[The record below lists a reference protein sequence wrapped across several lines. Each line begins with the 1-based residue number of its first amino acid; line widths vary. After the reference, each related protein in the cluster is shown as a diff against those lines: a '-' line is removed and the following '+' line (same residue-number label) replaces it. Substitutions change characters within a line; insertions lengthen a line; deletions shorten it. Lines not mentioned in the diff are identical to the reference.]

1 MPWQPRC
8 RRRTI
13 QLQNGLRVPKRTP
26 FSFKPITKDATLGQA
41 MSVNMVQPRGC
52 WQTANAVATWQKQA
66 TKNPLDGGFSGLLAA
81 TTQWRPRS
89 ESNRRTRLCRPLTYV
104 IYHSLT
110 AFDTHF
116 ATRSGVCF
124 RPRLCE
130 NTELPSSMCRLHCLL
145 INNSLYFFTERSC
158 RFRSG

>member
-1 MPWQPRC
+1 MA
-8 RRRTI
+8 
-13 QLQNGLRVPKRTP
+13 
-26 FSFKPITKDATLGQA
+26 ATLPTKNNPTPKWFARAKANSFLVQA
-41 MSVNMVQPRGC
+41 DNQGCHARSGDVREHGSAQRLLTDHKCRCNMAKNRQ
-52 WQTANAVATWQKQA
+52 Q
-66 TKNPLDGGFSGLLAA
+66 KNPLDGGFSGLLAA